1 MSDNQTDLNGAES
14 VYAQSPRNGFE
25 TQFKV
30 DNLLDYAR
38 VAALDVNG
46 TIIGFTHAVDTSSYK
61 QVKLDYDI
69 TEVATG
75 GTRINAAIPSSAKVS
90 VPTGSC
96 TGHDCPE
103 DGSDDEASVAG
114 YKLPSKTVMGS
125 VAGGFVLCVGAT
137 M

>member
-1 MSDNQTDLNGAES
+1 MSDNKTDLNGADN

-25 TQFKV
+25 TQFQV
-30 DNLLDYAR
+30 DKLLDYAR
-38 VAALDVNG
+38 VAALDANG
-46 TIIGFTHAVDTSSYK
+46 TIIGSTHAVDTSSYK

-69 TEVATG
+69 TEVVSSG
-75 GTRINAAIPSSAKVS
+75 SRINAAIPSSARVS

-103 DGSDDEASVAG
+103 DKSDDESSVAG
-114 YKLPSKTVMGS
+114 YSMPSKTVMGS
-125 VAGGFVLCVGAT
+125 VAGGFVLCVGAI